1 MIASLHGEVIEKSTD
16 MLVVEAGGV
25 GYGVFVTR
33 DDNESSLKGE
43 VVWLQIYEHIRE
55 QAHDLFGF
63 REPAAKQLF
72 MQLLDVNGVGPKM
85 ALSLLN
91 IGDVLA
97 LQQAIANGDVRYIQA
112 AQGVGK
118 RVAERVIV
126 DLKDKIDILPSMIT
140 GSVATHLRRSP
151 NAKDEAVQAL
161 VALGYT
167 AQDAAEL
174 LEDVDAALPVEDR
187 IRQALKRGAL

>member
-1 MIASLHGEVIEKSTD
+1 MIASLRGEVIEKAND
-16 MLVVEAGGV
+16 MVVIEAGGV
-25 GYGVFVTR
+25 GYGVYVSHE
-33 DDNESSLKGE
+33 DNEASLKGE
-43 VVWLQIYEHIRE
+43 SVHVYIYEHIRE
-55 QAHDLFGF
+55 QSHDLFGF
-63 REPAAKQLF
+63 REPAAKALF

-97 LQQAIANGDVRYIQA
+97 LKQAIANGDVRYIQA

-126 DLKDKIDILPSMIT
+126 DLKDKIDVLPGMAGLHT
-140 GSVATHLRRSP
+140 AQTLRRSP
-151 NAKDEAVQAL
+151 SAKDEAVQAL

-174 LEDVDAALPVEDR
+174 LEDVDTALSVEDR
-187 IRQALKRGAL
+187 VRQALKRGAL